1 MNNQGTQKNPVRK
14 AKTSG
19 QIRRPLSH
27 RVMSMLLTFLMV
39 FTTVMP
45 YTAFAE
51 DSVLTD
57 GAGDMELVGVSSGAN
72 GTEAEIVD
80 ASGDGESS
88 LITDQADASS
98 ASGAQGSDSSA
109 ASGAG
114 SDGSADASLD
124 DLFEDEPD
132 AASTDAAASEDTG
145 AANTYLNE
153 DTRTVY
159 LVNRNSYADL
169 QLWNENKTGDE
180 ADFWVQHVEKPGTD
194 KEYDLYGSVTT
205 DENGDVVP
213 TDYAGSTSYRFE
225 EIKLE
230 KTEKKDAKGGD
241 IYSADI
247 PESWEYVVFSYFAD
261 DADLKEDTKLD
272 DAGYPVSTAS
282 NGRHRTMVIK
292 VDDKKTWTVMVPF
305 SAEEKTEAGIDDD
318 TPAWTNIDIE
328 KTTAPQAFYVDAE
341 HYEDADGKTY
351 RTPMVERLDGKD
363 DAESETAAS

>member
-169 QLWNENKTGDE
+169 QLWNENKTGTE
-180 ADFWVQHVEKPGTD
+180 ADFWVQHVEKADNVTPSLEAMTSPVPQPR
-194 KEYDLYGSVTT
+194 DLLLMPPQLPPLLRLLPPRQTQFRH
-205 DENGDVVP
+205 P
-213 TDYAGSTSYRFE
+213 AM
-225 EIKLE
+225 
-230 KTEKKDAKGGD
+230 KTLPAQLQLLLLP
-241 IYSADI
+241 APPRQI
-247 PESWEYVVFSYFAD
+247 P
-261 DADLKEDTKLD
+261 
-272 DAGYPVSTAS
+272 PTAS
-282 NGRHRTMVIK
+282 
-292 VDDKKTWTVMVPF
+292 KK
-305 SAEEKTEAGIDDD
+305 S
-318 TPAWTNIDIE
+318 
-328 KTTAPQAFYVDAE
+328 
-341 HYEDADGKTY
+341 
-351 RTPMVERLDGKD
+351 R
-363 DAESETAAS
+363 